1 MRKTNKYF
9 RDSLANAKNLSF
21 ADLKNLIIEVMKKYV
36 DPKVGRVYLRPPYNW
51 NHMLEAFSYSKE
63 YGLNVYVYWQG
74 DSTDGTEIVS
84 FDDLFRGT
92 ANGREYVIRAEHEFI
107 GNRTYERHGDL
118 RIEREEIYN
127 LCIELAKYI
136 EPSAIKAR
144 ELRKK
149 VNELDIKFGNVVK
162 NENYKFYGM
171 NHSSYYRSS
180 SSTEKYYNGSSA
192 LDELFKTKGA
202 ELVELH
208 GRVGDE
214 NFLATIRKVFGRN
227 AKTNNE
233 VNGKYDLS
241 LEV

>member
-9 RDSLANAKNLSF
+9 RDSLANAKNLSMT
-21 ADLKNLIIEVMKKYV
+21 DLKNLIIEVMKKYV
-36 DPKVGRVYLRPPYNW
+36 DQKDSNVYLRPPYNW
-51 NHMLEAFSYSKE
+51 NHMLEALSYSKK
-63 YGLNVYVYWQG
+63 YGLSVYVYWQG

-107 GNRTYERHGDL
+107 GGRTYERHGDL

-149 VNELDIKFGNVVK
+149 VSELNINYGNVVK

-171 NHSSYYRSS
+171 NHSSYYRSQ

-202 ELVELH
+202 ELIELH
-208 GRVGDE
+208 ERVGGE
-214 NFLATIRKVFGRN
+214 KFLANIRKVFSRN
-227 AKTNNE
+227 AKTNKE